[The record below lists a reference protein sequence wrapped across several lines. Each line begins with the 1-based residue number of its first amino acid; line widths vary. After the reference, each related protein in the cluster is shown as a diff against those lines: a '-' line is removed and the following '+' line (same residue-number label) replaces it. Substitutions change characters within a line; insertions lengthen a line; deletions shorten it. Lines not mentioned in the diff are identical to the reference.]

1 MVNLNLL
8 LAPFHLPLSQVVA
21 VGGEPVGALDV
32 GDVSLRIDGGRAYVE
47 KDWGSKFPKT
57 HVWVQAEL
65 RGTYLSSCFLRWGN
79 VDCSSAAWRL
89 EDEEDSLNLL
99 LATFFC

>member
-1 MVNLNLL
+1 MVNLNLM
-8 LAPFHLPLSQVVA
+8 LAPFHLLLSQVVS

-65 RGTYLSSCFLRWGN
+65 RGTYPIAFSGGLQP
-79 VDCSSAAWRL
+79 AAWR
-89 EDEEDSLNLL
+89 
-99 LATFFC
+99 TRYTYKQHFFS